1 MRYLIMHTAL
11 INDVPRDCLFKV
23 VCGPTSFAQ
32 EQLAAAI
39 AATGDRTMRL
49 EAESAADRASAWY

>member
-11 INDVPRDCLFKV
+11 INDVPCDCLFGI
-23 VCGPTSFAQ
+23 VCGPASFAQ

-39 AATGDRTMRL
+39 AATGDHTMWL
-49 EAESAADRASAWY
+49 KAESAADRADAWY